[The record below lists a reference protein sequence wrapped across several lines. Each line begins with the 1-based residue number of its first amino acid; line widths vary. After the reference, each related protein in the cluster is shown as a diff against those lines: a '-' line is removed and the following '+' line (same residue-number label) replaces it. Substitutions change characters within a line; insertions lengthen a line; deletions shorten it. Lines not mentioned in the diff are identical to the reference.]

1 MVDIVEKLTD
11 FFQDIGDINARTMDM
26 LKNRNM
32 QILIIIIFVIFF
44 SISVLIYIKIIHPK
58 INPTYV
64 DNREFVRDN
73 QDETMIVMWF
83 YTQWCPYCKSTY
95 GQWEGFKAD
104 AQLKNF
110 PISVEF
116 REIDCEVETNIC
128 DKYNIQ
134 EYPSI
139 RIVYKGDVYIYDA
152 KPDRMELMNFLN
164 GSIPENINENINMN

>member
-1 MVDIVEKLTD
+1 MVDILKKLTD
-11 FFQDIGDINARTMDM
+11 FFQDIGDINDKLMDM

-32 QILIIIIFVIFF
+32 QIIIIILFIIFF
-44 SISVLIYIKIIHPK
+44 LISLFIYIKIIHPK

-73 QDETMIVMWF
+73 QEDSMIVMWF

-95 GQWEGFKAD
+95 SDWEGFKSD

-110 PISVEF
+110 PIPVEF
-116 REIDCEVETNIC
+116 REVDCEAEVNIC

-152 KPDRMELMNFLN
+152 EPDRIELMNFLN
-164 GSIPENINENINMN
+164 GSMPENILSTNTD